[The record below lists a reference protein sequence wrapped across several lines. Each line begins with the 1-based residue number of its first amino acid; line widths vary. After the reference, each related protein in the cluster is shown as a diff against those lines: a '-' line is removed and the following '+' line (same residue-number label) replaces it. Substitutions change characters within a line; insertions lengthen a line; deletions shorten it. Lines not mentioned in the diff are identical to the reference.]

1 VITPGDIAPR
11 RDTSRELYVVVL
23 SNSIHLAANTGR
35 VITCPFIPGRI
46 PDDAIAMVVPI
57 SEPEGTLLPEL
68 VQWLPSSALGE
79 PVGVVGAVALSQA
92 ASIVAALISYA

>member
-1 VITPGDIAPR
+1 MIASGDIAPR
-11 RDTSRELYVVVL
+11 QDSSRELYVAVL

-46 PDDAIAMVVPI
+46 PDDTIAMVVPI
-57 SEPEGTLLPEL
+57 NQPEGTLLPEL

-79 PVGVVGAVALSQA
+79 PIGAVGAPAVGEA
-92 ASIVAALISYA
+92 ASIVAALIS

>member
-1 VITPGDIAPR
+1 VIAPGDIAPR
-11 RDTSRELYVVVL
+11 QDSSREFYVAVL

-46 PDDAIAMVVPI
+46 PDDTMAMVVPI
-57 SEPEGTLLPEL
+57 NQPEGTLLPEL

-79 PVGVVGAVALSQA
+79 PIGAVGAAALGEA
-92 ASIVAALISYA
+92 ASIVTALNS